1 MQPTTSGTVRVLADP
16 HGEGW
21 LLVDPETGDTIAA
34 DGDAD
39 LEPGNLIEA
48 TVEWDDGDGT
58 IAAATVLAETRIR
71 FIDGVTG
78 LFEVARDLCEQ
89 ARLQDEAVLG
99 ETTYS
104 TDGEPNGAVYVFA
117 EQSGARDLWEEFRTG
132 AMPLEPLI
140 DRLSE
145 NAEEPYEI
153 FVLRPV
159 EEPFIVV
166 YLVRDRD
173 SMLAR
178 TVRDTYG

>member
-1 MQPTTSGTVRVLADP
+1 MNPTTSGTFRVLSDP
-16 HGEGW
+16 HGEW
-21 LLVDPETGDTIAA
+21 LLVDPETADPIAVE
-34 DGDAD
+34 DDAD

-48 TVEWDDGDGT
+48 TVEWDDGD
-58 IAAATVLAETRIR
+58 AVLAEATVLTETRLR
-71 FIDGVTG
+71 FLDGVTG
-78 LFEVARDLCEQ
+78 LFEVANDLCEQ

-104 TDGEPNGAVYVFA
+104 TDGEPNGAVYAFA
-117 EQSGARDLWEEFRTG
+117 EQPGERDLYEEFQTG

-145 NAEEPYEI
+145 DAEEPYEV

-159 EEPFIVV
+159 EEPFVIV

-173 SMLAR
+173 SMLAS
-178 TVRDTYG
+178 TVRDTYL